1 MGAVDRGA
9 GPLVAGFGGMRAG
22 AGSLVFSPRLP
33 GGIAE
38 LRFRLRYRG
47 RRLRVTITAGHAK
60 YELLDGE
67 PLPVVHHGKEFELG
81 KKAVERSIPAVTAGP
96 RPEQPPGRA
105 PYSRAAN

>member
-1 MGAVDRGA
+1 M
-9 GPLVAGFGGMRAG
+9 
-22 AGSLVFSPRLP
+22 
-33 GGIAE
+33 
-38 LRFRLRYRG
+38 
-47 RRLRVTITAGHAK
+47 TISSDHAK

-67 PLPVVHHGKEFELG
+67 PLPVVHHGKDFELG